1 MAYMQLMLPKNKK
14 VQQLKL
20 LEQLA
25 QWDAEKLERSL
36 TILTQNNAIVKLRT
50 SYSERSRTISLKL
63 LSLNERSEIISAL
76 NPWEQVLYT
85 ELEKWKPH
93 KRRKNARV

>member
-1 MAYMQLMLPKNKK
+1 MAYVQLMLPKNKK

-25 QWDAEKLERSL
+25 QWNTEKLERSL
-36 TILTQNNAIVKLRT
+36 TNLTQNNAIVKLRT
-50 SYSERSRTISLKL
+50 SQGERSRTISLKL
-63 LSLNERSEIISAL
+63 LSLNERTETISAL
-76 NPWEQVLYT
+76 YPGEQVLYT

-93 KRRKNARV
+93 IRRGNARV